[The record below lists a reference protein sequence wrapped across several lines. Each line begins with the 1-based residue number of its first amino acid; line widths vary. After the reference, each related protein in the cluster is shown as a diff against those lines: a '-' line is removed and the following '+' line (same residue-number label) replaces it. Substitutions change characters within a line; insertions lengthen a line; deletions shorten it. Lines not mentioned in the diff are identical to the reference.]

1 MAVNV
6 NKTTM
11 ASAIKTGY
19 DKRLLE
25 RALPRLIHS
34 RWAKKAVLSKW
45 GDWEIRKYGALS
57 IVSSAL
63 GEASTPGEQDAP
75 SISTISLDPSYYGK

>member
-1 MAVNV
+1 MATNL

-11 ASAIKTGY
+11 ATAIKSGY

-34 RWAKKAVLSKW
+34 RWGRKAVLSHW
-45 GDWEIRKYGALS
+45 GDWEIRKLNCDLY
-57 IVSSAL
+57 
-63 GEASTPGEQDAP
+63 
-75 SISTISLDPSYYGK
+75 